1 MAPSGDALTAVATVV
16 VADAGGPAL
25 AAVLK
30 LAALAERRLVR
41 PFWFVDGRA
50 PATEPWAATYFDR
63 WGETEVPLFSS
74 LGENQSEGIRV
85 AAVATVADVVDS
97 GHIAGAADAIARHLE
112 ALAPSGASIRTA
124 RIWFPGWDDLERPD
138 PDYFAPS
145 VDANVVVVPED
156 RRSDRFVASPLAG
169 SAGSFADHVAVET
182 GVLTGAFEGIGGTPL
197 DEMAP
202 GVIFGTSPKLRLA
215 RSFVRIAQSP
225 VIPLHAVVEHEGR
238 LPVPPGTIVA
248 PAPDVAVAD
257 LVERAAPLLEGLV
270 FEVRPPAPLERQQLG
285 PSATLLLVLKEMGG
299 FVVSLP
305 RRALAGVLEDFSELA
320 GRTMQDLVGSSSVVE
335 VVWRGKL
342 KPAGEPEPVD
352 ARVEELKQQAER
364 RLDLH
369 GGPTIDQT
377 VWRDI
382 RSLVLAAVDGGD
394 LPGGLEPVEVRGRR
408 AVIDEAAVIG
418 PRPGDTL
425 VETATAVL
433 EETESESP
441 RTLLG
446 RLGARVGEVA
456 AANRRA
462 TAQLLERLDEDV
474 SRLAGYRPPSLALA
488 HVVGSVLVAAL
499 VVAVLLFSGVVRN
512 LGVTGMSELARNG
525 TFAVLTLGCVL
536 VLNLL
541 RTYARQ
547 ALAEHAPRGEHSRE
561 GVDPIG
567 WGATIGGAA
576 LGVLGASL
584 FLGVGVASLGYP
596 ATDAATW
603 AALAGGAV
611 TGGGLGQAF
620 SLERRQHELA
630 PLGRMARLST
640 LAVLGYV
647 SVLLVGA
654 ISQPDGWY
662 ANATSQELNDL
673 LWRSTWGLA
682 ALLVYVLVW
691 VSWRRV
697 RERLTVHSY
706 GLSIRSLAE
715 QVNDALVG
723 DRVADAARE
732 QFLALAAVLTRM
744 VWYPY
749 GQAGAVPPERLKV
762 DGFGVNK
769 AAFCEFGL
777 SERGRS
783 LLEARTRSMAAERG
797 WLTAQY
803 ERSIAS
809 YRESAALRAGAEE
822 PGSVGRPDEDP
833 TTVAGHDLDQRAG
846 RADRWRWADDLFTGK
861 YDTALLAALESFG
874 EDEVFRPI
882 LSDGANFEPVR
893 DRVEDRSLADFMAEI
908 LPAGVTEVDPR
919 YFDPAHLAGAGFSRD
934 WHPRLWWP
942 QERLFSPV
950 TADHVERIEPRGS
963 MADGRVW
970 LAVRA
975 DFTEDIEPAALYGD
989 APRIEP
995 EPSASGPEF

>member
-1 MAPSGDALTAVATVV
+1 VTSLPTVL
-16 VADAGGPAL
+16 VADARGPAFE
-25 AAVLK
+25 AVLK
-30 LAALAERRLVR
+30 LAALAERGLVR
-41 PFWFVDGRA
+41 PFWYVEGA
-50 PATEPWAATYFDR
+50 MPAAEPWTATYFDR
-63 WGETEVPLFSS
+63 WGETEVPLYSS
-74 LGENQSEGIRV
+74 LGERETDGVRV
-85 AAVATVADVVDS
+85 AAVATAVDLVES
-97 GHIAGAADAIARHLE
+97 SRIAEVGDIIIRHLD
-112 ALAPSGASIRTA
+112 ALAPTAASIRTA
-124 RIWFPGWDDLERPD
+124 RIWFPGWDDLEQPD
-138 PDYFAPS
+138 PDFFVPS
-145 VDANVVVVPED
+145 VHANVVVVPED
-156 RRSDRFVASPLAG
+156 RRSDQFVASPLGGAG
-169 SAGSFADHVAVET
+169 GVFAGHIAAELA
-182 GVLTGAFEGIGGTPL
+182 VLTGAFVGMDDAPL
-197 DEMAP
+197 DRMAP
-202 GVIFGTSPKLRLA
+202 GVIFGSSPKVRLA

-225 VIPLHAVVEHEGR
+225 VIPLQTVVEHEGR
-238 LPVPPGTIVA
+238 LPVPPGTLGA
-248 PAPDVAVAD
+248 PAPEAAVAD
-257 LVERAAPLLEGLV
+257 LVERSAPLLEGLV
-270 FEVRPPAPLERQQLG
+270 FEVCPPAPPERQQMG
-285 PSATLLLVLKEMGG
+285 PGRTLLLVLKEMGT

-320 GRTMQDLVGSSSVVE
+320 GRTMQDLVGYSSVVE

-342 KPAGEPEPVD
+342 KTVDEPEALD
-352 ARVEELKQQAER
+352 TQIDDLKQQAER

-408 AVIDEAAVIG
+408 AVIDEAAMIG

-425 VETATAVL
+425 VETAAAML
-433 EETESESP
+433 DETESASP

-462 TAQLLERLDEDV
+462 TTRLLERLDEDV
-474 SRLAGYRPPSLALA
+474 SHLASYRPPSLALA
-488 HVVGSVLVAAL
+488 HVVGSVLLAAL
-499 VVAVLLFSGVVRN
+499 VVGVLLFSGVVRN
-512 LGVTGMSELARNG
+512 VGVTEMGDVAKNSAFGM
-525 TFAVLTLGCVL
+525 LTVGCVL
-536 VLNLL
+536 LLNLF

-547 ALAEHAPRGEHSRE
+547 AVAEHSPKGEHSRE
-561 GVDPIG
+561 TSAAIG
-567 WGATIGGAA
+567 WGGTLGGAVV
-576 LGVLGASL
+576 GVLAASL
-584 FLGVGVASLGYP
+584 FVGIGVATLGYP

-603 AALAGGAV
+603 AALVAGAV

-620 SLERRQHELA
+620 TLGQRQQDLA

-647 SVLLVGA
+647 SLLLIGA
-654 ISQPDGWY
+654 IAQADGWY
-662 ANATSQELNDL
+662 ANATTQELSDL
-673 LWRSTWGLA
+673 LWPTTWALA
-682 ALLVYVLVW
+682 SLLVSVLVW

-706 GLSIRSLAE
+706 GVSIRSLAE

-732 QFLALAAVLTRM
+732 QFLGLAAVLARV
-744 VWYPY
+744 VWFPY
-749 GQAGAVPPERLKV
+749 GRAGAVPTERLKV

-777 SERGRS
+777 SERGQA

-809 YRESAALRAGAEE
+809 YRSAAAVLTGATE

-833 TTVAGHDLDQRAG
+833 ATVAQLDLDKRAE
-846 RADRWRWADDLFTGK
+846 RADRWRWADDLFAGK
-861 YDTALLAALESFG
+861 YDGSLLAALESFG

-882 LSDGANFEPVR
+882 LADSENFEPIKAR
-893 DRVEDRSLADFMAEI
+893 TEERSLAAFIAEI
-908 LPAGVTEVDPR
+908 LPVAPAKVDPR

-934 WHPRLWWP
+934 WHPRVWWP
-942 QERLFSPV
+942 EERLFSPV
-950 TADHVERIEPRGS
+950 VDDHIERIEPRGS
-963 MADGRVW
+963 MAHGRVW
-970 LAVRA
+970 LAIRA
-975 DFTEDIEPAALYGD
+975 DLTEDLEPAALYGD
-989 APRIEP
+989 APRREP
-995 EPSASGPEF
+995 DPPAPGPEF